1 MAAESTTVARPYA
14 EAVFKRAVE
23 SDNLDTWSDT
33 VDFLA
38 AVVKNPAV
46 SGVLTNPKVTM
57 ANKQELML
65 DIGSGL
71 LNDEGQNLVKIL
83 LENGRMSVLPEIA
96 ELFNQLKSEHE
107 GAIEVEVASAF
118 AVNDAQEAALAAALK
133 KKLGRDVR
141 ITSRQ
146 DPELIG
152 GVRVRAGDLVIDGS
166 IQGQISQLAHELSI

>member
-23 SDNLDTWSDT
+23 SDSLDTWSDT
-33 VDFLA
+33 VEFLST
-38 AVVKNPAV
+38 VVKDPAV
-46 SGVLTNPKVTM
+46 SGLLVNPKVTM
-57 ANKQELML
+57 ASKQELML
-65 DIGSGL
+65 DIGSEQ
-71 LNDEGQNLVKIL
+71 LNEEGQNLTKLL

-107 GAIEVEVASAF
+107 GAIDVEVASAY
-118 AVNDAQEAALAAALK
+118 AVSAAQEAALAAALK

-141 ITSRQ
+141 IISVK

-166 IQGQISQLAHELSI
+166 IQGQLSQLANELGI